1 MVVDETVREWLG
13 MVRFLQVS
21 DIHGS
26 VEMAGRIGRMAGKG
40 FDAVIVAGD
49 ITHFGNPAQAEDI
62 LKRVAGGGVPVYF
75 VAGNCD
81 PKILLTWQPSIS
93 GITNI
98 HGGYASVSGVE
109 LLGLG
114 GGNISPFNTL
124 IEFTEE
130 QFRDILNGLNPRSGQ
145 AILVSHTPPYGT
157 DIDYARGRH
166 LGSNTIREY
175 VETVKP
181 LAVCCGHIHEA
192 RGITTIGRTT
202 VINAGP
208 AKDGL
213 CASLTV
219 ESGGVEASLLR
230 L

>member
-1 MVVDETVREWLG
+1 

-26 VEMAGRIGRMAGKG
+26 LEMAVKAGRLASSG
-40 FDAVIVAGD
+40 FDAVLVVGD
-49 ITHFGNPAQAEDI
+49 ITHFGNPAQAENI
-62 LKRVAGGGVPVYF
+62 LKNMASGGIPVYF

-81 PKILLTWQPSIS
+81 PEILLTWQPGDSIV
-93 GITNI
+93 NI
-98 HGGYASVSGVE
+98 HRKNARVGGVE

-130 QFRDILNGLNPRSGQ
+130 QFREMLEGLRPSGSRF
-145 AILVSHTPPYGT
+145 ILVSHTPPYGV
-157 DIDYARGRH
+157 DADFGRSGH
-166 LGSNTIREY
+166 LGSRAIREF
-175 VETVKP
+175 VEKFSP

-192 RGITTIGRTT
+192 RSISTIGSTK
-202 VINAGP
+202 VVNAGP
-208 AKDGL
+208 AKDGY
-213 CASLTV
+213 CASITV
-219 ESGGVEASLLR
+219 DGESVEASLLR

>member
-1 MVVDETVREWLG
+1 MDETDRERLG
-13 MVRFLQVS
+13 MVRFLQIS

-26 VEMAGRIGRMAGKG
+26 VEMAGRVGRMAGKG

-62 LKRVAGGGVPVYF
+62 LKSVAGGGVPVYF

-81 PKILLTWQPSIS
+81 PEILLTWQPSTS

-98 HGGYASVSGVE
+98 HGGYALVSGVE

-130 QFRDILNGLNPRSGQ
+130 QFREILNGLNPHRGQ

-157 DIDYARGRH
+157 DTDYTRGKH
-166 LGSNTIREY
+166 LGSRTIREY
-175 VETVKP
+175 VEKVKP
-181 LAVCCGHIHEA
+181 IAVCCGHIHEA
-192 RGITTIGRTT
+192 RAITTIGGTT
-202 VINAGP
+202 VVNAGP
-208 AKDGL
+208 AKDGF

-219 ESGGVEASLLR
+219 ESGRVEASLLR

>member
-1 MVVDETVREWLG
+1 

-26 VEMAGRIGRMAGKG
+26 GEMAGRVGRMASKG
-40 FDAVIVAGD
+40 FDAILVVGD

-62 LKRVAGGGVPVYF
+62 LGKVASAGVPVYF

-81 PKILLTWQPSIS
+81 PEILLTWQPGGEIV
-93 GITNI
+93 NI
-98 HGGYASVSGVE
+98 HRRHVSVGDVE

-130 QFRDILNGLNPRSGQ
+130 QFREMLEELRPHGRRF
-145 AILVSHTPPYGT
+145 ILVSHTPPYGV
-157 DIDYARGRH
+157 DADYGRRGH
-166 LGSNTIREY
+166 LGSTAIREF
-175 VETVKP
+175 VERFSP

-192 RGITTIGRTT
+192 RSISVIGSTK
-202 VINAGP
+202 VVNAGP
-208 AKDGL
+208 AKDGY
-213 CASLTV
+213 CASITV
-219 ESGGVEASLLR
+219 EENNIEVSLLR